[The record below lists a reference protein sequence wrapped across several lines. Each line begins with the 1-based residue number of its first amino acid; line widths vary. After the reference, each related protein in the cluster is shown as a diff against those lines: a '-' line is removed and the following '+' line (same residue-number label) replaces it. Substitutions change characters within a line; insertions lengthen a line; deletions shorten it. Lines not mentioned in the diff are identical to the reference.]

1 MDPILLWAF
10 IGTTLV
16 FTLVPGPSVALASA
30 QAVRFGKRAAFIT
43 VAGDALGTVVHIVI
57 ATLGLHILIGLS
69 EAVLPWLQVA
79 GGVYLFWLAF
89 QSLRTH
95 GANDGHGAVHPAHK
109 ATFWT
114 GFFACVTNPK
124 AIAFFVA
131 LFPGFISPE
140 HPIMFQAFVYGVIF
154 LLLDAALILAYAL
167 AAEATFR
174 RIAKRWIS
182 VEALSA
188 LGLAGVGL
196 GMIIKGWREIPR

>member
-10 IGTTLV
+10 IGTTLI

-43 VAGDALGTVVHIVI
+43 VAGDALGTVVHIAI
-57 ATLGLHILIGLS
+57 ATVGLRALIGLS
-69 EAVLPWLQVA
+69 DLVLPWMQVA
-79 GGVYLFWLAF
+79 GGFYLVWLAL
-89 QSLRTH
+89 QSLRAH
-95 GANDGHGAVHPAHK
+95 GGSDIHPAHR

-140 HPIMFQAFVYGVIF
+140 HPVVLQAVVYGAIF
-154 LLLDAALILAYAL
+154 LILDAALILAYAL
-167 AAEATFR
+167 MAEATFR
-174 RIAKRWIS
+174 RVATRWFS

-196 GMIIKGWREIPR
+196 GMIWKGWRELPR

>member
-10 IGTTLV
+10 IGTTLI

-30 QAVRFGKRAAFIT
+30 QAVRFGKRAALVT

-57 ATLGLHILIGLS
+57 ATLGLRVLIGLS
-69 EAVLPWLQVA
+69 EAILPWLQVA
-79 GGVYLFWLAF
+79 GGLYLLWLAV
-89 QSLRTH
+89 QSLRAH
-95 GANDGHGAVHPAHK
+95 GSDTVHPAHR

-140 HPIMFQAFVYGVIF
+140 HSIVLQALVYGAIF
-154 LLLDAALILAYAL
+154 LILDAALILAYAL
-167 AAEATFR
+167 AAEVTFR
-174 RIAKRWIS
+174 RVARRWIS